1 MAIIGGIPHFQT
13 NPLAS
18 MSNIEQQCKISSPKK
33 SSVLVKASCFNFT
46 FLDHCCCFFNCLLAV
61 LGPCDSRREPRLAL
75 QLTEWKAYS
84 MDGGAHQ
91 YLLIL
96 QSHQSPSKS
105 IHVTQCDTRLR
116 HILLLKHFIGAACST
131 DSGPES
137 RHPPSGQKV
146 KWAQPSTP
154 ALRVLHGAMSESPLR
169 AMLVTC

>member
-1 MAIIGGIPHFQT
+1 
-13 NPLAS
+13 
-18 MSNIEQQCKISSPKK
+18 
-33 SSVLVKASCFNFT
+33 
-46 FLDHCCCFFNCLLAV
+46 
-61 LGPCDSRREPRLAL
+61 
-75 QLTEWKAYS
+75 

-96 QSHQSPSKS
+96 QSHQWPSKS

-169 AMLVTC
+169 AMLVTCSHIQHAFNIFQPKCNEVWQSAGPSVNLEIHLCSIISFRFNSVQCISIHVSKHD